1 MDELDHVLFGRRTTV
16 AEVHAHA
23 AQADFRNRDAA
34 LSENALFHFH
44 VHQNEFL
51 TGEIVSSGPVV
62 LLPKVRSF
70 LPIPAV
76 SVFISALCD
85 ESTSTR

>member
-34 LSENALFHFH
+34 LSESALFHFCIYQKG
-44 VHQNEFL
+44 VFDRKNRIER
-51 TGEIVSSGPVV
+51 PR
-62 LLPKVRSF
+62 RSF
-70 LPIPAV
+70 AESPL
-76 SVFISALCD
+76 VFANSCRFGFHQC
-85 ESTSTR
+85 SM